1 MPLLLLVD
9 ATSLAY
15 RAFFAF
21 EKNPLRNSKGQNTS
35 AIFAFTNSLLKLLEE
50 YKPTHVA
57 LIFDAKGKTK
67 RHEIYTA
74 YKATRPKAPDELTF
88 SLIWIK
94 EIGKA
99 LRIPIY
105 EIEGYEADDVIA
117 TLAKKAEKRGFKVL
131 IQTSD
136 KDLLQIVNENIQVLD
151 TRPKTEILYTSQKI
165 KEKYGVEPEKLTD
178 YFALVGDSI
187 DNIPG
192 VPGLGEKRAKE
203 ILKNF
208 SLSEILNNPEK
219 IGDKNLIKTIKENKE
234 IIEMNKVLVT
244 LETEVP
250 LHFSEEDLKRKE
262 PDIEKL
268 FEIFREFEFRSL
280 MKKFATDFPK
290 LEIKDKIEQIRKFP
304 VAIHLRDGEIIG
316 FDEYGFK
323 IGEKTFREI
332 LSKSDTEIFVPDAKK
347 FYKRIL
353 KRGIEVKARI
363 YDPIVVYGLLYP
375 EKPEPTEDTLALEF
389 LGRKFSPIS
398 SQKELEA
405 LYMVKKIMPKLMEEI
420 FREELD
426 SVYFKIENPLTKV
439 IAKMEM
445 NGVLID
451 RHVLTELE
459 IEVHNKLKMIM
470 EEIFR
475 LCGTKFNLNSPLQLR
490 KVLFEKLKLKPR
502 KKTKTGYSTDQSVLQ
517 ELAKEHPVPQK
528 ILEYRE
534 LFKLFSTYIS
544 PFKSL
549 ISPETGRIYATFK
562 QIGTQTG
569 RISCVNPNLQ
579 TIPVKSEIGKL
590 LRKAFVAP
598 DGYKIIVADYS
609 QIELRIIAHL
619 SEDKNMIN
627 DFLKGK
633 DIHTETAKRITGK
646 EIITE
651 EDRRKA
657 KIINFGIFYG
667 MSPYGLS
674 KELSISYEEAQS
686 IINDYFT
693 NYPGVKNW
701 IEKTLKSAREKREV
715 RTLFGRKRKIYELFH
730 PRKDVREQGERI
742 AINTPVQG
750 SAADIIKLA
759 MININNE
766 MEKKFRDS
774 KLILQLHDE
783 LIFEVPEKDIEEF
796 KTFLKNK
803 MENVYNLKVPLKV
816 NIGVGKSW
824 FEAKEV

>member
-1 MPLLLLVD
+1 MPFLLLVD

-35 AIFAFTNSLLKLLEE
+35 AIFAFTNSLLRLIEE
-50 YKPTHVA
+50 YKPTHAA
-57 LIFDAKGKTK
+57 LVFDAKGKTK
-67 RHEIYTA
+67 RQEIYAA

-99 LRIPIY
+99 LKIPIY

-117 TLAKKAEKRGFKVL
+117 TLAKKAEKKGFKVL

-136 KDLLQIVNENIQVLD
+136 KDLLQIVNENIFVLD
-151 TRPKTEILYTSQKI
+151 TRPQTEILYTPEKI
-165 KEKYGVEPEKLTD
+165 KEKYGIEPEKLTD
-178 YFALVGDSI
+178 YFALIGDSI

-192 VPGLGEKRAKE
+192 IPGFGEKKVKE
-203 ILKNF
+203 ILKFF
-208 SLSEILNNPEK
+208 SLSEIIESPDK
-219 IGDKNLIKTIKENKE
+219 IDDKDLIKKIEENKE
-234 IIEMNKVLVT
+234 LIEMNKTLVT
-244 LETEVP
+244 LETDLP
-250 LHFSEEDLKRKE
+250 LYFSEEDLKIKE

-268 FEIFREFEFRSL
+268 FEIFREFEFKSL

-290 LEIKDKIEQIRKFP
+290 LEIRDEIEEIKGFP
-304 VAIHLRDGEIIG
+304 AIIHLRDGEIIA
-316 FDEYGFK
+316 FDKYGFK
-323 IGEKTFREI
+323 IKEEYFKKVINKEEI
-332 LSKSDTEIFVPDAKK
+332 EIFVPDAKK
-347 FYKRIL
+347 FFKRLL
-353 KRGIEVKARI
+353 KRGIEIKARV
-363 YDPIVVYGLLYP
+363 YDPIITYSLLYP
-375 EKPEPTEDTLALEF
+375 EKPEPDDISLALEF
-389 LGRKFSPIS
+389 LGKKFSPIS
-398 SQKELEA
+398 SQREIEL
-405 LYMVKKIMPKLMEEI
+405 LFMVKKIMPKLMEEI
-420 FREELD
+420 FKEELD
-426 SVYFKIENPLTKV
+426 TLYFKIENPLTKIV
-439 IAKMEM
+439 AKMEI

-451 RHVLTELE
+451 REVLKELE
-459 IEVHNKLKMIM
+459 IEVKNRIKMIM

-490 KVLFEKLKLKPR
+490 RVLFEKLKLKPR

-517 ELAKEHPVPQK
+517 ELAREHPVVQK

-549 ISPETGRIYATFK
+549 ISPDTGRIYATFK

-569 RISCVNPNLQ
+569 RVSCINPNLQ
-579 TIPVKSEIGKL
+579 TIPVRSEIGKL
-590 LRKAFVAP
+590 LRKAFIAP
-598 DGYKIIVADYS
+598 SGYEIVVADYS

-619 SEDKNMIN
+619 SGDENMIR
-627 DFLKGK
+627 DFVKGK

-646 EIITE
+646 EVITE
-651 EDRRKA
+651 EDRRRA

-686 IINDYFT
+686 IINEYFV
-693 NYPGVKNW
+693 NYPGVKRW
-701 IEKTLKSAREKREV
+701 VEETLRFAREKGEV
-715 RTLFGRKRKIYELFH
+715 RTLFGRKRRIYEFFH
-730 PRKDVREQGERI
+730 KKKEMIEQGERI

-759 MININNE
+759 MINIDKE
-766 MEKKFRDS
+766 IERSFLGT

-783 LIFEVPEKDIEEF
+783 LIFEVPEKIVEEF
-796 KTFLKNK
+796 KIFLKNE
-803 MENVYNLKVPLKV
+803 MESVYNLRVPLEVK
-816 NIGVGKSW
+816 IGVGRSW
-824 FEAKEV
+824 FEAKGV

>member
-151 TRPKTEILYTSQKI
+151 TRPKTEILYTPQKI

-178 YFALVGDSI
+178 YFSLVGDSI

-192 VPGLGEKRAKE
+192 VPGLGEKRARE

-250 LHFSEEDLKRKE
+250 LHFSEEELKRKE

-290 LEIKDKIEQIRKFP
+290 LEIREEIEEIKKFP

-316 FDEYGFK
+316 FDKYGFK
-323 IGEKTFREI
+323 IKEEYFREI
-332 LSKSDTEIFVPDAKK
+332 IGKSEIEIFVPDAKR
-347 FYKRIL
+347 FFKRLL
-353 KRGIEVKARI
+353 KRGIEIKAKV
-363 YDPIVVYGLLYP
+363 YDPIITYGLLYP
-375 EKPEPTEDTLALEF
+375 EKSEPDEDTLALEF
-389 LGRKFSPIS
+389 LGKKFSPIS
-398 SQKELEA
+398 SQRELES
-405 LYMVKKIMPKLMEEI
+405 LFMVKEIMPKLMEEI
-420 FREELD
+420 FREELEN
-426 SVYFKIENPLTKV
+426 VYFKIENPLTKV

-451 RHVLTELE
+451 RRVLSELE
-459 IEVHNKLKMIM
+459 IEVHNRLKMIM

-590 LRKAFVAP
+590 LRKAFIAP
-598 DGYKIIVADYS
+598 DGYRIIVADYS

-619 SEDKNMIN
+619 SDDENMIN

-686 IINDYFT
+686 IINDYFA
-693 NYPGVKNW
+693 NYPGVKRW
-701 IEKTLKSAREKREV
+701 IEKTLKIAREKGVV
-715 RTLFGRKRKIYELFH
+715 RTIFGRKRRVHELSH
-730 PRKDVREQGERI
+730 PRKDIREQGERI

-766 MEKKFRDS
+766 IEKTFRDS

-783 LIFEVPEKDIEEF
+783 LIFEVPERDIEKF
-796 KTFLKNK
+796 KVFLKNK

-824 FEAKEV
+824 FEAKET

>member
-99 LRIPIY
+99 LKVPIY

-117 TLAKKAEKRGFKVL
+117 TLAKKAEKKGFKVL

-151 TRPKTEILYTSQKI
+151 TRPKTEILYTPQRI
-165 KEKYGVEPEKLTD
+165 KEKYGVEPEKLTE

-192 VPGLGEKRAKE
+192 VPGLGEKRARE

-208 SLSEILNNPEK
+208 SLSEILSNPEK
-219 IGDKNLIKTIKENKE
+219 IGDKNLIKTIKENRE

-250 LHFSEEDLKRKE
+250 LHFSEEELKRKE

-290 LEIKDKIEQIRKFP
+290 LEIRDQIEEIKKFP

-323 IGEKTFREI
+323 IKEEYFREI
-332 LSKSDTEIFVPDAKK
+332 IGKSETEIFVPDAKR

-353 KRGIEVKARI
+353 KRGIEVRARV
-363 YDPIVVYGLLYP
+363 YDPIITYGVLYP
-375 EKPEPTEDTLALEF
+375 EKSEPDEDTLALEF
-389 LGRKFSPIS
+389 LGKKFSPLP
-398 SQKELEA
+398 SQRELEA

-420 FREELD
+420 FREELEN
-426 SVYFKIENPLTKV
+426 VYFKIENPLTKV

-451 RHVLTELE
+451 RRVLSELE

-598 DGYKIIVADYS
+598 EGYKIIVADYS

-619 SEDKNMIN
+619 SEDENMIN

-686 IINDYFT
+686 VINDYFL

-701 IEKTLKSAREKREV
+701 IDKTLKIAREKGVV
-715 RTLFGRKRKIYELFH
+715 RTIFGRKRRVHELSH

-759 MININNE
+759 MINIDRE
-766 MEKKFRDS
+766 MERMFRDS

-783 LIFEVPEKDIEEF
+783 LIFEVPEKDVEEF
-796 KTFLKNK
+796 KIFLKNK

-816 NIGVGKSW
+816 NIGAGKSW